1 MRYALCGLLMYKSF
15 YGLKETPFNLTPDP
29 QFIYLGENHREALA
43 QLIYGVR
50 EKKGFIV
57 LTGEVG
63 TGKTTIIRCFLETL
77 TTVSNNTKAAF
88 LFNPKLS
95 VNDFIQYILRDLG
108 LTIQGTTKGEYLFNL
123 YEYLIQAYQKDEKV
137 VLIVDEAQGLNPV
150 LLEEIRLLSN
160 LETSKSKL
168 IQIVLVG
175 QPELS
180 KTLSRPNFR
189 QIRQRINL
197 QHHLPPLTEKET
209 GEYIVKRL
217 KIAGRKEAL
226 FMKGAVKEIYQKT
239 GGVPRLIN
247 VLCDN
252 SLLVGYTSDKK
263 FVNKKIVQEAAKDL
277 KLGKKYPAIWKWV
290 IPIIVIAGGILL
302 FAIVQGKSGFF
313 TGLLQHLQVFK
324 EIIQNGLQ
332 FLFGFFR

>member
-1 MRYALCGLLMYKSF
+1 MYESF
-15 YGLKETPFNLTPDP
+15 YGLRESPFNLTPDP
-29 QFIYLGENHREALA
+29 QFFYLGENHREALA

-77 TTVSNNTKAAF
+77 MNGSNNTKAVF

-95 VNDFIQYILRDLG
+95 VNDFIQYILRDLD
-108 LTIQGTTKGEYLFNL
+108 LTIQGISKGEYLNTL
-123 YEYLIQAYQKDEKV
+123 YEYLINAYQKEEKV
-137 VLIVDEAQGLNPV
+137 VLIVDEAQGLDPL

-168 IQIVLVG
+168 LQIVLVG

-180 KTLSRPNFR
+180 QTLSRPNFR

-197 QHHLPPLTEKET
+197 QSHLPPLTEKEA
-209 GEYIVKRL
+209 GEYIQKRL
-217 KIAGRKEAL
+217 KIAGRKDPL
-226 FMKGAVKEIYQKT
+226 FMKGAVKEIYRKT
-239 GGVPRLIN
+239 DGVPRLIN

-252 SLLVGYTSDKK
+252 SLLIGFASDKK
-263 FVNKKIVQEAAKDL
+263 LIDKKIVQEAAKDL
-277 KLGKKYPAIWKWV
+277 KMGQKYPTTWKWL
-290 IPIIVIAGGILL
+290 IPAIAIVGATLS
-302 FAIVQGKSGFF
+302 FAILQGKSGFL
-313 TGLLQHLQVFK
+313 TGLLQRLQPLK
-324 EIIQNGLQ
+324 EIIENGLQ
-332 FLFGFFR
+332 HIFR

>member
-1 MRYALCGLLMYKSF
+1 MYKSF
-15 YGLKETPFNLTPDP
+15 YGLKEAPFNLTPDP

-50 EKKGFIV
+50 EKKGFVV

-77 TTVSNNTKAAF
+77 VNGNNNTKAAF

-95 VNDFIQYILRDLG
+95 VNDFIQYILKDLD
-108 LTIQGTTKGEYLFNL
+108 LPIQGTSKGEYLSILN
-123 YEYLIQAYQKDEKV
+123 EYLIDAYQKGEKV
-137 VLIVDEAQGLNPV
+137 VLIVDEAQGLSPV

-175 QPELS
+175 QPELNN
-180 KTLSRPNFR
+180 TLSQPNFR

-197 QHHLPPLTEKET
+197 QHHLYPLTEKET
-209 GEYIVKRL
+209 GDYIVKRL
-217 KIAGRKEAL
+217 RIAGRRASL
-226 FMKGAVKEIYQKT
+226 FNKGAVKEIYRKT
-239 GGVPRLIN
+239 DGIPRLIN

-252 SLLVGYTSDKK
+252 ALLIGYASDKK
-263 FVNKKIVQEAAKDL
+263 LIDKKIIEEAAKDL
-277 KLGKKYPAIWKWV
+277 KSARTSRRSWKWLF
-290 IPIIVIAGGILL
+290 PSFAAIVAILS
-302 FAIVQGKSGFF
+302 FVIVQGKNGFF
-313 TGLLQHLQVFK
+313 EELLQGFQAAK
-324 EIIQNGLQ
+324 EIVSNGIQNILK
-332 FLFGFFR
+332 

>member
-1 MRYALCGLLMYKSF
+1 MRYALCGLLMYESF
-15 YGLKETPFNLTPDP
+15 YGLRENPFNLTPDP

-77 TTVSNNTKAAF
+77 TNGSNNTKAAF

-226 FMKGAVKEIYQKT
+226 FIKGAVKEIYRKT
-239 GGVPRLIN
+239 GGIPRLIN

-252 SLLVGYTSDKK
+252 SLLVGYASDKK
-263 FVNKKIVQEAAKDL
+263 FVNKKIVQEAARDL
-277 KLGKKYPAIWKWV
+277 KLGKNRSKKWFG
-290 IPIIVIAGGILL
+290 IISGILIIV
-302 FAIVQGKSGFF
+302 GFISYIF
-313 TGLLQHLQVFK
+313 IQWGVGPFLRGLQSLK
-324 EIIQNGLQ
+324 EIIPNGIQN
-332 FLFGFFR
+332 FSNFFK

>member
-1 MRYALCGLLMYKSF
+1 MYENY
-15 YGLKETPFNLTPDP
+15 YGFKENPFNLTPDP

-77 TTVSNNTKAAF
+77 NGNDNTRVAL
-88 LFNPKLS
+88 LFNPKLT
-95 VNDFIQYILRDLG
+95 VNDFIQYILRDMG
-108 LTIQGTTKGEYLFNL
+108 LTIQGTTKGEHLHRL
-123 YEYLIQAYQKDEKV
+123 SEYLIDAYKKDEKV
-137 VLIVDEAQGLNPV
+137 VLIVDEAQGLNPA

-168 IQIVLVG
+168 LQIVLVG
-175 QPELS
+175 QPELNQI
-180 KTLSRPNFR
+180 LSRPNFR

-197 QHHLPPLTEKET
+197 RHHLPPLTEKET
-209 GEYIVKRL
+209 SEYIAKRL
-217 KIAGRKEAL
+217 KIAGRKEPL
-226 FMKGAVKEIYQKT
+226 FTKKAVREIYRKT

-252 SLLVGYTSDKK
+252 SLLSGYASDK
-263 FVNKKIVQEAAKDL
+263 NKIDAKIVRESAKDL
-277 KLGKKYPAIWKWV
+277 KLGEKSLATWKWV
-290 IPIIVIAGGILL
+290 IPGIAIIGGFLSYTL
-302 FAIVQGKSGFF
+302 MQGNGVFSQLYQ
-313 TGLLQHLQVFK
+313 LLQPIK
-324 EIIQNGLQ
+324 EILHKGLQ
-332 FLFGFFR
+332 IILNFFK

>member
-1 MRYALCGLLMYKSF
+1 MYDSF
-15 YGLKETPFNLTPDP
+15 YGFKENPFNLTPDP

-43 QLIYGVR
+43 QLVYGVR

-63 TGKTTIIRCFLETL
+63 TGKTTIIRCFLQTL
-77 TTVSNNTKAAF
+77 NGNNNTRAAF

-108 LTIQGTTKGEYLFNL
+108 LTIQGTTKGDYLYTL
-123 YEYLIQAYQKDEKV
+123 YEYLINAYQNEEKV
-137 VLIVDEAQGLNPV
+137 VLIVDEAQGLNPA

-175 QPELS
+175 QPELN
-180 KTLSRPNFR
+180 KTLSQMNFR

-197 QHHLPPLTEKET
+197 RHHLQPLSEKET
-209 GEYIVKRL
+209 GEYIRKRL
-217 KIAGRKEAL
+217 KIAGRKQPL
-226 FMKGAVKEIYQKT
+226 FTDKAVKEVYRKT
-239 GGVPRLIN
+239 KGIPRLIN

-252 SLLVGYTSDKK
+252 SLLTGYALDKK
-263 FVNKKIVQEAAKDL
+263 IINEKIVKAAAKDL
-277 KLGKKYPAIWKWV
+277 KLGKKPPASWKWI
-290 IPIIVIAGGILL
+290 IPGILIIVGFISFFFI
-302 FAIVQGKSGFF
+302 QGEIGPFL
-313 TGLLQHLQVFK
+313 TLLQSLK
-324 EIIQNGLQ
+324 EIIPSGIQN
-332 FLFGFFR
+332 FFK

>member
-1 MRYALCGLLMYKSF
+1 MYKSF
-15 YGLKETPFNLTPDP
+15 YGIRENPFSLTPDP
-29 QFIYLGENHREALA
+29 QFIYLGKNHREALA

-50 EKKGFIV
+50 EKKGFMV

-77 TTVSNNTKAAF
+77 INGSNNTKAAF

-95 VNDFIQYILRDLG
+95 VNDFIQYIIRDLG
-108 LTIQGTTKGEYLFNL
+108 LRIQGASKGEYLNTL
-123 YEYLIQAYQKDEKV
+123 NEYLISAYQKNEKV
-137 VLIVDEAQGLNPV
+137 VLIVDEAQGLSPV

-175 QPELS
+175 QPEFNI
-180 KTLSRPNFR
+180 TLSQPNFR

-197 QHHLPPLTEKET
+197 QHHLPPFTEKET

-217 KIAGRKEAL
+217 KIAGRRDAL
-226 FMKGAVKEIYQKT
+226 FRKGAVKEIYRKT
-239 GGVPRLIN
+239 GGIPRLIN

-252 SLLVGYTSDKK
+252 SLLVGYASDKK
-263 FVNKKIVQEAAKDL
+263 FIDKEIVKEAAKDL
-277 KLGKKYPAIWKWV
+277 KMGQNRSKNWV
-290 IPIIVIAGGILL
+290 GIISGILIIVGFLSYIFIQGGIGPFLR
-302 FAIVQGKSGFF
+302 
-313 TGLLQHLQVFK
+313 
-324 EIIQNGLQ
+324 GLQ
-332 FLFGFFR
+332 SLKEFIPSGVQNFLNFFK